1 MSDNKE
7 EFDEGELEE
16 SEEEGSILEGN
27 EEDGIGEEEI
37 EAELPLEDEKEK
49 EESENSE
56 ELNQVKADELGV
68 EGETISGDTESIKVE
83 EEEIKGELTEEQI
96 HYFHRNLVEGALYVS
111 GKPLSI
117 EEISTKLEIG
127 KKKVEDLLSE
137 LALEYLDRPTA
148 IVINQVGETFQM
160 ALKTEYVEKVS
171 KFAKG
176 GAIAEKYLRTLTII
190 ALKQPI
196 LKSMVIKLRGT
207 GAYEHVKYL
216 VENGLVEAVKK
227 GRSQELT
234 TTDMYAEMFGLPKNR
249 EEMKRMMMAQLGI
262 NEGDTSD

>member
-1 MSDNKE
+1 MSDNE
-7 EFDEGELEE
+7 EKFNEGELEE
-16 SEEEGSILEGN
+16 IEEEGSILEGN
-27 EEDGIGEEEI
+27 EEDGTGEE
-37 EAELPLEDEKEK
+37 EKEK
-49 EESENSE
+49 ERSENGEQLNQLGAE
-56 ELNQVKADELGV
+56 ELGA
-68 EGETISGDTESIKVE
+68 EGEIISSDTENLKVE

-127 KKKVEDLLSE
+127 KKKVEDLLNE

-249 EEMKRMMMAQLGI
+249 EEMKRMMVAQLGI